1 MLETQEFFRVGGTRP
16 VRVDVRVVSAT
27 NRDLRAEVEAGR
39 FRGDLFYRLNGVPL
53 RVPAAPGA
61 PRGHP
66 AAGPALPRPRGDGR
80 MLSPAAIE
88 ALTAYD
94 WPGNVRE
101 LEMVIGRA
109 AVLGPAPS
117 IGAEDLPLEVRP
129 RAAPRVLRTDL
140 TLAEMER
147 EYVLAVLE
155 RNRGHRGRTA
165 EALGIDPKTL
175 YNKLHAWGVL
185 DDR

>member
-1 MLETQEFFRVGGTRP
+1 M
-16 VRVDVRVVSAT
+16 DVRVVSAT
-27 NRDLRAEVEAGR
+27 NRDPRAEVEAGR

-53 RVPAAPGA
+53 RVPPL
-61 PRGHP
+61 RE
-66 AAGPALPRPRGDGR
+66 RRGDIPLLARHFLDRAGDRR
-80 MLSPAAIE
+80 MLSAAAME

-109 AVLGPAPS
+109 AVLVQGAS
-117 IGAEDLPLEVRP
+117 IDASDLPLDVRA
-129 RAAPRVLRTDL
+129 RAAPRVLRADL

-147 EYVLAVLE
+147 EYILAALD

-175 YNKLHAWGVL
+175 YNKLQSWGVVE
-185 DDR
+185 DR